1 MNTYKERVN
10 EILKMRLYTSPILII
25 LWLAIY
31 YFEYQFTNYLLNGII
46 LHLTSV
52 LVFLTIRIEKYYYLT
67 GFTDADKEHKD
78 TYDDF
83 NFLHPKIAI
92 YNSILLLLFILANI
106 VAFVMICLWIVS
118 LLSN

>member
-1 MNTYKERVN
+1 MHIGST
-10 EILKMRLYTSPILII
+10 LII

-31 YFEYQFTNYLLNGII
+31 CFEYRFTHYLLNGII
-46 LHLTSV
+46 FVLTS
-52 LVFLTIRIEKYYYLT
+52 LFVFVIFRNYKYYYLT

-92 YNSILLLLFILANI
+92 YNSILILLFILANI